1 MSRMVSAV
9 GLLGFVALF
18 LSAALRPADGAMQ
31 RGTAVRPPL
40 IAPDGPSTGHL
51 RILAVGDVNLGRSV
65 GQAILGGDT
74 VFPFAAVA
82 DTFAAYDVVFANLE
96 SCLSEQKGE
105 TQDPALN
112 LVFTGPPAGAWS
124 LKRAGVNLVSTANN
138 HALDYGLRSRVE
150 TMRNLDSAGIAYA
163 GTSPDSSRLHGPALL
178 LRRGVRIGLFACTD
192 IMNREGDGWKRYVAD
207 ADTGLLLPKIRAW
220 RDSLD
225 LMIVSFHGGGEYAE
239 RPSRRTRQFAQAV
252 IDAGADLFLG
262 HHPHVPY
269 GIESHEGKLVVHS
282 LGNFVFRQPARY
294 WTQHSYALSLEV
306 VKDSVGTRIREYHI
320 LPVRCGLQPTFVV
333 DDDERAELADR
344 VRLLSTE
351 AVAEKRAW

>member
-1 MSRMVSAV
+1 MVSAL
-9 GLLGFVALF
+9 GLLGFVALLF
-18 LSAALRPADGAMQ
+18 SAALRPADRAMQ
-31 RGTAVRPPL
+31 RPTVGLPLAVPGSQSS
-40 IAPDGPSTGHL
+40 AHL
-51 RILAVGDVNLGRSV
+51 RILAVGDVNLGRAV

-74 VFPFAAVA
+74 AYPFAAVS
-82 DTFAAYDVVFANLE
+82 DTFATYDVVFANLE
-96 SCLSEQKGE
+96 SCLSDQKGE
-105 TQDPALN
+105 TQDPVYN

-138 HALDYGLRSRVE
+138 HALDYGLRARVE

-178 LRRGVRIGLFACTD
+178 FRRGFRIGLFACTD
-192 IMNREGDGWKRYVAD
+192 IMNREGSGWKRTVAA
-207 ADTGLLLPKIRAW
+207 ADTGVLLPKIRAW

-225 LMIVSFHGGGEYAE
+225 LMIVSYHGGDEYAE
-239 RPSRRTRQFAQAV
+239 KPSRRTRQFAEAV
-252 IDAGADLFLG
+252 IRAGADLFLG

-269 GIESHEGKLVVHS
+269 GIESHDGKLVVHS

-294 WTQHSYALSLEV
+294 WTQHSYALSLDL
-306 VKDSVGTRIREYHI
+306 VKDSIGTRIQEYHL
-320 LPVRCGLQPTFVV
+320 LPLRCGLQPTFAI
-333 DDDERAELADR
+333 DDEERAELADR